1 MTGNVSDWLS
11 YAGIALIKVTGSVG
25 STVYEAKKA
34 NSNSFPQTV
43 REWNIPPTSVTEA
56 TSFEGF
62 RQPLSTAL
70 PVQ

>member
-11 YAGIALIKVTGSVG
+11 YAGIALIKVTGSVS
-25 STVYEAKKA
+25 STVYEAEKA

-43 REWNIPPTSVTEA
+43 PPTSVTEA

-62 RQPLSTAL
+62 RQSLSTAL
-70 PVQ
+70 PLQ